1 MRLGKVI
8 FEEEKRLKALDFTG
22 FLASFKFR

>member
-8 FEEEKRLKALDFTG
+8 FEEDKRLKTLATSG
-22 FLASFKFR
+22 FSASFKFR